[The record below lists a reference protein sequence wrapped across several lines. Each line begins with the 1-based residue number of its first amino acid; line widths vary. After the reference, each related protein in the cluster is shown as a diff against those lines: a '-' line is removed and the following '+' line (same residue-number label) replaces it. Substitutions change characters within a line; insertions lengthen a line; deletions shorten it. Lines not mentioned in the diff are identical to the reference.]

1 MRSIFK
7 IAIFG
12 LAFLSLIYACN
23 RYRSPRSREA
33 IEDRR
38 TTAEYHYNLMG
49 FPGDDSV
56 ITAGVPAADD
66 TVREESDQISTP
78 SEPNNVDEQSEIFSV
93 QLFASK
99 SSSEA
104 DRFKARVQSLFDQT
118 VVIDYK
124 APYYKVRVGEMST
137 LEEGEKLLDRVRG
150 LGFPKAWLVRI
161 RL

>member
-1 MRSIFK
+1 
-7 IAIFG
+7 
-12 LAFLSLIYACN
+12 
-23 RYRSPRSREA
+23 
-33 IEDRR
+33 
-38 TTAEYHYNLMG
+38 MG

-66 TVREESDQISTP
+66 TLREESDHLAVPQ
-78 SEPNNVDEQSEIFSV
+78 DENKSSGPKEIFSV

-104 DRFKARVQSLFDQT
+104 ERFRAQVQSLFDQG
-118 VVIDYK
+118 VAIDYK
-124 APYYKVRVGEMST
+124 APYYKVRVGELST
-137 LEEGEKLLDRVRG
+137 LEEGEALLDRVRG